1 MNPDERFELLWTDFL
16 EGDLDA
22 DGMAELQSL
31 LAHHSHLQE
40 RATDLLQTHRLLG
53 FVGQEECTSAEVF
66 ACAVLNR
73 LPKTSEAFVG
83 AVMRDVKPAPP
94 SLPRFPW
101 LSWRPLTAAAAGI
114 VFGML
119 CTSVVF
125 GFGVVRSLERVV
137 SLFHESFESRP
148 APLVTGMPQEVNL
161 WSGDYSE
168 IVETYEAV
176 KPADGTKMARVLRSD
191 FEGKTSSKPSK
202 QGDLMRVVD
211 VRTFL
216 REANGGEVVMTLSAL
231 FNAAPF
237 PEAERSDGAVYLY
250 ALGQLGSTEESLLE
264 DALAHSVGYCRPLDR
279 DPATWQSASVRLLVP
294 PGTERVL
301 LKVSFSPVPASG
313 ASLSP
318 LPDHVTF
325 AGHFVDEVRASVSI
339 RHAVPDQRLNAV
351 HQGGEAKVIQ
361 PR

>member
-1 MNPDERFELLWTDFL
+1 M
-16 EGDLDA
+16 
-22 DGMAELQSL
+22 
-31 LAHHSHLQE
+31 
-40 RATDLLQTHRLLG
+40 
-53 FVGQEECTSAEVF
+53 
-66 ACAVLNR
+66 
-73 LPKTSEAFVG
+73 
-83 AVMRDVKPAPP
+83 
-94 SLPRFPW
+94 
-101 LSWRPLTAAAAGI
+101 
-114 VFGML
+114 
-119 CTSVVF
+119 
-125 GFGVVRSLERVV
+125 
-137 SLFHESFESRP
+137 HESFESGP
-148 APLVTGMPQEVNL
+148 TPLVTGMPQELNL

-168 IVETYEAV
+168 LVETHEGV
-176 KPADGTKMARVLRSD
+176 KPAQGTKMARVLRSD

-202 QGDLMRVVD
+202 QGDLMRVID
-211 VRTFL
+211 VRPFL

-237 PEAERSDGAVYLY
+237 PEAERSDGAVTLY

-339 RHAVPDQRLNAV
+339 RHAAPNQRN
-351 HQGGEAKVIQ
+351 EAL
-361 PR
+361 P

>member
-1 MNPDERFELLWTDFL
+1 MNTNWHDLIQRYISGTITDAEAQSLEEQLTVDPELRDWY
-16 EGDLDA
+16 LDA
-22 DGMAELQSL
+22 LNLDSGLEATAESAQAALSL
-31 LAHHSHLQE
+31 PVSLSE
-40 RATDLLQTHRLLG
+40 RALVAARPG
-53 FVGQEECTSAEVF
+53 
-66 ACAVLNR
+66 
-73 LPKTSEAFVG
+73 
-83 AVMRDVKPAPP
+83 PA
-94 SLPRFPW
+94 RW

-125 GFGVVRSLERVV
+125 GFGVVRSLEKVV
-137 SLFHESFESRP
+137 SLLHESFESGP
-148 APLVTGMPQEVNL
+148 APLVTGMPQELNR

-168 IVETYEAV
+168 IVGKYEAV
-176 KPADGTKMARVLRSD
+176 KPKDGTKMARVLRSD
-191 FEGKTSSKPSK
+191 FEGKTSSRPSK
-202 QGDLMRVVD
+202 QGDLMRVID
-211 VRTFL
+211 VRPFL

-339 RHAVPDQRLNAV
+339 RHAVPDQRMNAV
-351 HQGGEAKVIQ
+351 HQVGEAKVIQ